1 METTMQLSISD
12 RFNYSR
18 LLRFTFPSVVMML
31 FTSVYVIADGFFVSN
46 FVGKTAL
53 ASVNFAYP
61 ILMILGCIGFMF
73 GTGSSALISKKLG
86 EGQEKEASDIFSF
99 IIIFSLILGVA
110 LTVIGLL
117 FIEDILVLMGATGEL
132 LENSTIYAKIIV
144 SSLPFYILQY
154 EFQCLLV
161 TADKPRLGLVVTV
174 LAGLTNIVF
183 DALFI
188 VVFKWGITGG
198 ATATAMSQVVG
209 GLVPLI
215 FFLRK
220 NNSSRLRIR
229 GGFRWDW
236 KALGKICGNG
246 SSEFMSNV
254 ASSIV
259 GAMYNLQLLKYSGED
274 GLAAYSVIMY
284 VGIVFVSLFIGYS
297 VGSAPIIGYNYGAK
311 DHDHLRKIT
320 KESFVI
326 ITVQS
331 VCMLAFSYVM
341 ARPLGLVFVSYD
353 KVLLEFTIHAFR
365 LYSISFLFCG
375 FSIFSSSFFT
385 ALNNGLVSALISF
398 LRTLVF
404 QILCILVIPV
414 FLGSD
419 GIWIATAVAEF
430 LSLIFSLIFV
440 FANKKKYH
448 Y

>member
-1 METTMQLSISD
+1 MQLSISD

-31 FTSVYVIADGFFVSN
+31 FTSIYVIADGFFVSN

-73 GTGSSALISKKLG
+73 GSGSSALISKKLG
-86 EGQEKEASDIFSF
+86 EGKDGEANDIFSF
-99 IIIFSLILGVA
+99 IIIFSILLGIL
-110 LTVIGLL
+110 LTLL
-117 FIEDILVLMGATGEL
+117 GFFFIEDVLVLMGATGEL
-132 LENSTIYAKIIV
+132 LENSTVYAKIIV
-144 SSLPFYILQY
+144 SCLPFYILQY

-188 VVFKWGITGG
+188 VVFGWGIWGG
-198 ATATAMSQVVG
+198 ATATALSQVVG

-215 FFLRK
+215 FFLRR
-220 NNSSRLRIR
+220 NNSSRLRIK

-236 KALGKICGNG
+236 KSLAKICGNG

-254 ASSIV
+254 STSIV
-259 GAMYNLQLLKYSGED
+259 GAVYNLQLLKYAGED

-297 VGSAPIIGYNYGAK
+297 VGSAPIIGYNYGSE
-311 DHDHLRKIT
+311 DHEHLRKIT
-320 KESFVI
+320 RESYVI
-326 ITVQS
+326 ISLQS
-331 VCMLAFSYVM
+331 VAMIIFSFVM

-353 KVLLEFTIHAFR
+353 PSLLVFTIHAFR

-404 QILCILVIPV
+404 QLLSILTIPI

-419 GIWIATAVAEF
+419 GIWLATACAEF

-440 FANKKKYH
+440 LANRRKYH

>member
-1 METTMQLSISD
+1 MQLSISD

-31 FTSVYVIADGFFVSN
+31 FTSIYVIADGFFVSN

-73 GTGSSALISKKLG
+73 GSGSSALISKKLG
-86 EGQEKEASDIFSF
+86 EGKDGEANDIFSF
-99 IIIFSLILGVA
+99 IIIFSILLGIL
-110 LTVIGLL
+110 LTLL
-117 FIEDILVLMGATGEL
+117 GFFFIEDVLVLMGATGEL
-132 LENSTIYAKIIV
+132 LENSTVYAKIIV
-144 SSLPFYILQY
+144 SCLPFYILQY

-188 VVFKWGITGG
+188 VVFGWGIWGG
-198 ATATAMSQVVG
+198 ATATALSQVVG

-215 FFLRK
+215 FFLRR
-220 NNSSRLRIR
+220 NNSSRLRIK

-236 KALGKICGNG
+236 KSLAKICGNG

-254 ASSIV
+254 STSIV
-259 GAMYNLQLLKYSGED
+259 GAVYNLQLLKYAGED

-297 VGSAPIIGYNYGAK
+297 VGSAPIIGYNYGSE
-311 DHDHLRKIT
+311 DHEHLRKIT
-320 KESFVI
+320 RESYVI
-326 ITVQS
+326 ISLQS
-331 VCMLAFSYVM
+331 VAMIIFSFVM

-353 KVLLEFTIHAFR
+353 PSLLVFTIHAFR

-404 QILCILVIPV
+404 QLLSILTIPL

-419 GIWIATAVAEF
+419 GIWLATACAEF

-440 FANKKKYH
+440 LANRRKYH

>member
-1 METTMQLSISD
+1 MQLSISD

-31 FTSVYVIADGFFVSN
+31 FTSIYVIADGFFVSN

-73 GTGSSALISKKLG
+73 GSGSSALISKKLG
-86 EGQEKEASDIFSF
+86 EGKDGEANDIFSF
-99 IIIFSLILGVA
+99 IIIFSILLGIL
-110 LTVIGLL
+110 LTLL
-117 FIEDILVLMGATGEL
+117 GFFFIEDVLVLMGATGEL
-132 LENSTIYAKIIV
+132 LENSTVYAKIIV
-144 SSLPFYILQY
+144 SCLPFYILQY

-188 VVFKWGITGG
+188 VVFGWGIWGG
-198 ATATAMSQVVG
+198 ATATALSQVVG

-215 FFLRK
+215 FFLRR
-220 NNSSRLRIR
+220 NNSSRLRIK

-236 KALGKICGNG
+236 KSLAKICGNG

-254 ASSIV
+254 STSIV
-259 GAMYNLQLLKYSGED
+259 GAVYNLQLLKYAGED

-297 VGSAPIIGYNYGAK
+297 VGSAPIIGYNYGSE
-311 DHDHLRKIT
+311 DHEHLRKIT
-320 KESFVI
+320 RESYVI
-326 ITVQS
+326 ISLQS
-331 VCMLAFSYVM
+331 VAMIIFSFVM

-353 KVLLEFTIHAFR
+353 HSLLVFTIHAFR

-404 QILCILVIPV
+404 QLLSILTIPI

-419 GIWIATAVAEF
+419 GIWLATACAEF

-440 FANKKKYH
+440 LANRRKYH